1 MLIAALFCSSSEPSL
16 SGTKFLLKLNSVIS
30 VKQPVT
36 PKTNQSNQD
45 GKKHAQ
51 CSIDLRKKK
60 KNQFVC
66 RLFLGKKG
74 RKRKNLFCL

>member
-60 KNQFVC
+60 KPICLPFIS
-66 RLFLGKKG
+66 GKKG